1 MITAK
6 ELAEKLNGRAYGDSF
21 DDVKQEAKES
31 GLVIVYGASDD
42 LMEFDGAIYDE
53 GGCFDGGRVY
63 FDRNGVDQEGEERAN
78 WIDAVC
84 GLTGWC
90 MEILFTSTGSF
101 LKQDKR
107 LIGRTSVWMF
117 PIYGTAAVIAPLY
130 HSIKN
135 LPALLRGC
143 IYSVGIFSFEYISGT
158 FLKRHGMCPW
168 DYSHAKTNIDGVI
181 RLDYAPLWM
190 AAGLL
195 FERILIRCNTSES
208 P

>member
-1 MITAK
+1 MPDLKVLQVIPIYFILISENVHILSGTGNTETQTK
-6 ELAEKLNGRAYGDSF
+6 TGGISHMRGRNF
-21 DDVKQEAKES
+21 
-31 GLVIVYGASDD
+31 LI
-42 LMEFDGAIYDE
+42 
-53 GGCFDGGRVY
+53 
-63 FDRNGVDQEGEERAN
+63 
-78 WIDAVC
+78 C

-130 HSIKN
+130 RHIKN

-158 FLKRHGMCPW
+158 LLKHHGMCPW
-168 DYSHAKTNIDGVI
+168 DYSQAKANIGGVI

-195 FERILIRCNTSES
+195 FERILIHCNTPGSS
-208 P
+208 